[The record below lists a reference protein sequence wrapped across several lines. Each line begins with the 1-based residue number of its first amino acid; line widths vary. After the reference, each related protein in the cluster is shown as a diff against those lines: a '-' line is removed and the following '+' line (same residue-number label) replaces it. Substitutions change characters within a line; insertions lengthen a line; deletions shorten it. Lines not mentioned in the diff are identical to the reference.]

1 MSVVGLRLTC
11 VRVRHFSPPEAG
23 AQWSIGVEVVYA
35 IYAKVLRI
43 RATGYYVEDA
53 ESVPSVRIEL
63 LEAEKWKFFIS
74 IITAIGLSDI
84 TF

>member
-1 MSVVGLRLTC
+1 M
-11 VRVRHFSPPEAG
+11 
-23 AQWSIGVEVVYA
+23 VYA

>member
-1 MSVVGLRLTC
+1 M
-11 VRVRHFSPPEAG
+11 
-23 AQWSIGVEVVYA
+23 VYA

-53 ESVPSVRIEL
+53 KSVPSVRIEL

-74 IITAIGLSDI
+74 IINAIDLSDI